1 MARDLGD
8 LAASVSR
15 MPAAIRQA
23 EATGVQKATIRTTG
37 LIRDQIRSATGDM
50 RLSGVGKK
58 GARVGARYDKHFAAT
73 PDAPAME
80 IKATGPLHLIE
91 RDTRAHLILPRGQTF
106 TARGSRR
113 SGRKALKIGD
123 DFRLYAEHPGTRG
136 KRPFARGVA
145 RAAPEVPRI
154 IQAEVG
160 KTMMRSWL

>member
-1 MARDLGD
+1 MARDLAD
-8 LAASVSR
+8 LAASARR
-15 MPAAIRQA
+15 MPEAIRNG
-23 EATGVQKATIRTTG
+23 ESTGVRKATIRATN
-37 LIRDQIRSATGDM
+37 LIRDEIRGVTGDM

-73 PDAPAME
+73 EDAPAME

-106 TARGSRR
+106 TAKGGRR

-123 DFRLYAEHPGTRG
+123 EFRLYAEHPGTSG

-145 RAAPEVPRI
+145 RARPEVPRL
-154 IQAEVG
+154 IQTEVRKEMARG
-160 KTMMRSWL
+160 WL